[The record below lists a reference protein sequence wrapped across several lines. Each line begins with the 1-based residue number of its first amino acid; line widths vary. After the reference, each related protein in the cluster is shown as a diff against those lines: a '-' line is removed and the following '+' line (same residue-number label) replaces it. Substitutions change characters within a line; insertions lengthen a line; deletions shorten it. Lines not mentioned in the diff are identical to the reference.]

1 MYAIVITKPGGPEV
15 LRIQEVEDL
24 TPGPE
29 ELLVD
34 VKAAAVNRGDG
45 RRREAGS
52 YDPPIGTQ
60 KNILGLEMAGVVRE
74 VGSQAPENMSGERIF
89 ALLPGGGYAQR
100 VVIHHR
106 MAMPIP
112 TNLDFIQAA
121 SIPEVFFTAFDAL
134 FNRCKLTTREHV
146 LIHAVGSGVGS
157 AALQLANNAGAFT
170 FGTAGSK
177 EKLTK
182 AFALGL
188 DIGINYHKDDFPD
201 VIGKHTEGHGV
212 DVIFDLVGATYWQSN
227 LASLAPQ
234 GRIALVGS
242 LAGKDEPVNL
252 GLMQSKRASI
262 YGTILR
268 TRSLAEKILLTEQ
281 FCDQFLPLF
290 ASGSLKPVVDRVF
303 PLEKVIEAHQ
313 YLESNANFGKVVM
326 TVP

>member
-34 VKAAAVNRGDG
+34 VKAAAVNRGDE

-60 KNILGLEMAGVVRE
+60 KDILGLEIAGVVRE
-74 VGSQAPENMSGERIF
+74 VGIRVPKNMSGERIF

-106 MAMPIP
+106 MAMTIP
-112 TNLDFIQAA
+112 ANLDFIQAA

-134 FNRCKLTTREHV
+134 FNRCRLTMGERV

-157 AALQLANNAGAFT
+157 AALQLAHNAGAFT
-170 FGTAGSK
+170 FGTARSK

-188 DIGINYHKDDFPD
+188 DIGINYHEDDCPR
-201 VIGKHTEGHGV
+201 VIEKHTEGHGV

-234 GRIALVGS
+234 GRIALVAS
-242 LAGKDEPVNL
+242 LGGKEETVNL

-268 TRSLAEKILLTEQ
+268 TRSLEEKILLTEQ
-281 FCDQFLPLF
+281 FCNQILPLF

-303 PLEKVIEAHQ
+303 PLEKVVEAHQ